1 MELTT
6 YIKSPRMITS
16 GRGAWEGTLGELLE
30 RDFEK
35 VEDRVMLNRD
45 LEEQPSKDEL
55 LKLISLQDLEDI
67 LDDPNVEVIS

>member
-6 YIKSPRMITS
+6 YIKSPRMIVS

-35 VEDRVMLNRD
+35 VEDRVMLNHG
-45 LEEQPSKDEL
+45 LEKQPSKDEL
-55 LKLISLQDLEDI
+55 LKLISLRDLEEV
-67 LDDPNVEVIS
+67 LDDPNVEVI

>member
-35 VEDRVMLNRD
+35 VEDRVMSNHD

-55 LKLISLQDLEDI
+55 LKLITLRDLEEI